1 MTLKGIRFLPVVVDL
16 PLPAAAAAAAP
27 SPPPPPPP
35 PPPPARMNSGVES
48 DGEPVV
54 VPQPPPPPPQPPQAV
69 VGVLSR
75 ESVRIAGRLMET
87 ERAIRDRPP
96 PPTPP
101 SPLFGW
107 LGFGVPVSVLPFL
120 CLVGFRRK
128 PCFVEKRLEMLRSV
142 FPRLSPTT
150 HFEYSFFLLGL
161 AEAVQGRL
169 PCRRGV
175 CNRKEVSLSGG
186 TTTVF

>member
-35 PPPPARMNSGVES
+35 LDGAAKSTAHLAGRLSDGGGGDTDWKGDPARMNSGVES

-96 PPTPP
+96 PPTSP
-101 SPLFGW
+101 SPLPP
-107 LGFGVPVSVLPFL
+107 LDDD
-120 CLVGFRRK
+120 
-128 PCFVEKRLEMLRSV
+128 
-142 FPRLSPTT
+142 
-150 HFEYSFFLLGL
+150 
-161 AEAVQGRL
+161 GR
-169 PCRRGV
+169 G
-175 CNRKEVSLSGG
+175 KS
-186 TTTVF
+186 